1 LHFNIDPN
9 ATAPHVIAVMNKA
22 VADSRITLVSAT
34 RPASTVLADV
44 TAGYC
49 RYALRYW
56 LTEPEADSSTDSLVR
71 IHVVAA
77 LVRANIRFGAPQ
89 EQRQVVDE
97 SAELQRQAAIEHGRR
112 LVALQ
117 RASLFAGLSQSE
129 REALATCLVRAPFVK
144 GSVMTRQGAVAH
156 WLYLIVDGQA
166 SVVLEQG
173 GQMTAVSNLKEGDFF
188 GEMGMLTGAPRSA
201 TVLAV
206 TDVES
211 YRLDKNGFAE
221 VLLQRPDI
229 AVEISQ
235 VLEQRQRELANALR
249 QNQASQ
255 PVGKAEEMLVS
266 ILGFFGI
273 RESS

>member
-1 LHFNIDPN
+1 
-9 ATAPHVIAVMNKA
+9 M
-22 VADSRITLVSAT
+22 
-34 RPASTVLADV
+34 
-44 TAGYC
+44 
-49 RYALRYW
+49 
-56 LTEPEADSSTDSLVR
+56 
-71 IHVVAA
+71 
-77 LVRANIRFGAPQ
+77 
-89 EQRQVVDE
+89 
-97 SAELQRQAAIEHGRR
+97 
-112 LVALQ
+112 VALQ

-201 TVLAV
+201 
-206 TDVES
+206 
-211 YRLDKNGFAE
+211 E

>member
-1 LHFNIDPN
+1 
-9 ATAPHVIAVMNKA
+9 
-22 VADSRITLVSAT
+22 
-34 RPASTVLADV
+34 
-44 TAGYC
+44 
-49 RYALRYW
+49 
-56 LTEPEADSSTDSLVR
+56 
-71 IHVVAA
+71 VVAA

-97 SAELQRQAAIEHGRR
+97 STEMQRQAALEHGRR

-117 RASLFAGLSQSE
+117 RASLFAGLSQDE

-173 GQMTAVSNLKEGDFF
+173 EQMTAVSNLKEGDFF

-211 YRLDKNGFAE
+211 YRLDKNGFAQ

-229 AVEISQ
+229 AIEVSQ

-249 QNQASQ
+249 QNQTSQ